1 MPKAQRDPVHATDK
15 TSPYARPPPE
25 LSKMILLIA
34 QFLTILKTQS
44 NSIDNVNNIAGDII
58 GIFVMHVGK
67 LRKINRHIFTII
79 GVSHNNGSDDVNKL
93 FKNLTFTQ
101 NVDTNSLIEGF
112 NNLSIIKSFNVDACI
127 GVFTKIIETCSQQLT
142 ELCED
147 DCLEIY
153 ELFRGMYTFMRASIK
168 IMLCIAMAINSKQVC
183 IDDIQQMIH
192 KYNELAEK
200 FSYFIIDF
208 KLYILN
214 GMDSEGE
221 HAREII
227 KCFVILVQDIIANY
241 QILQQYKLN
250 ITGVLCIDIDS
261 IISHFKSIITNIS
274 SADYFRV
281 YSDKHDRAFLSVEE
295 CSSDEECLS
304 DEERSPDKERPPVEE
319 RPFILYFVSQK

>member
-1 MPKAQRDPVHATDK
+1 MPKAQREHVYVHATIK
-15 TSPYARPPPE
+15 TSPYARPPPSE
-25 LSKMILLIA
+25 LSKIILLIA

-67 LRKINRHIFTII
+67 LREINRHIFTII

-93 FKNLTFTQ
+93 FVSTFRQ

-127 GVFTKIIETCSQQLT
+127 GVFTKIIETCDEQYT
-142 ELCED
+142 RLCEY

-153 ELFRGMYTFMRASIK
+153 ELFRGMYTFMRASIN
-168 IMLCIAMAINSKQVC
+168 IMLCIAMAINSKQVS

-200 FSYFIIDF
+200 FSDFIRDF
-208 KLYILN
+208 KLYMLN

-221 HAREII
+221 HASEII
-227 KCFVILVQDIIANY
+227 KCFVILVQDIIAKY
-241 QILQQYKLN
+241 HILQVYNLN
-250 ITGVLCIDIDS
+250 INGVQCIVIDS
-261 IISHFKSIITNIS
+261 IISNFKCVITYIS
-274 SADYFRV
+274 SDEYFRI
-281 YSDKHDRAFLSVEE
+281 YSDQHDQAFLSVEE
-295 CSSDEECLS
+295 CPPDEE
-304 DEERSPDKERPPVEE
+304 
-319 RPFILYFVSQK
+319 